1 MSFRPMFD
9 RILVKRLDG
18 EEKTA
23 GGLFIPDT
31 AKEKASRAKV
41 IAVGSGKLLKNGTLR
56 PNELK
61 VGDVVVLGPYH
72 YSDIKVDGE
81 DVVIMK
87 EGDVLAVE
95 S

>member
-1 MSFRPMFD
+1 MSFKPMFD
-9 RILVKRLDG
+9 RILVKRLEQED
-18 EEKTA
+18 KTA

-31 AKEKASRAKV
+31 AKEKAVRAKV
-41 IAVGSGKLLKNGTLR
+41 VAVGNGKLLKNGKLR

-72 YSDIKVDGE
+72 FSDIKVDGE

-95 S
+95 T

>member
-1 MSFRPMFD
+1 MSFKPMFD
-9 RILVKRLDG
+9 RILVKRLEG
-18 EEKTA
+18 AEKTA

-31 AKEKASRAKV
+31 AKQKAVRAKV
-41 IAVGSGKLLKNGTLR
+41 VAVGNGKLLKNGKLR

-61 VGDVVVLGPYH
+61 VGDVVVLGPYQF
-72 YSDIKVDGE
+72 SDVKIDGE
-81 DVVIMK
+81 EVVILK